1 MNGFISHIVYVVM
14 YTLFFNMI
22 LISSI
27 YASINP
33 LSFDNPSDNPAN
45 NKHVI
50 DPNINYN
57 SFINT
62 NIDLASP
69 VSVTYL
75 SWGNPQ
81 LDPFSP
87 MTLVNQYTNSASVV
101 LEFLTDVLFHPNPFR
116 LLDHNAQIGFKTSKD
131 VPEDSM
137 EIQIY
142 DMRGLEVF
150 KATIKDNIQ
159 GNEYTKLDFSE
170 STFGKPIPDMS
181 SGVYIFLLLSEGE
194 VLGKGKFVIKP

>member
-1 MNGFISHIVYVVM
+1 
-14 YTLFFNMI
+14 MI

-27 YASINP
+27 YASANQ
-33 LSFDNPSDNPAN
+33 LSFDNPSDNPD
-45 NKHVI
+45 NKQPLI

-62 NIDLASP
+62 NIDLSQP

-87 MTLVNQYTNSASVV
+87 MALVNQYTNSASVV
-101 LEFLTDVLFHPNPFR
+101 LEFLTKVLFYPNPFR
-116 LLDHNAQIGFKTSKD
+116 LLDHTQIGFKTSKD
-131 VPEDSM
+131 VPENSM

-150 KATIKDNIQ
+150 KSTIAEPIK
-159 GNEYTKLDFSE
+159 GNEYTKLAFSE

>member
-14 YTLFFNMI
+14 YTLVFNMI
-22 LISSI
+22 LISTI
-27 YASINP
+27 VATINP
-33 LSFDNPSDNPAN
+33 LTIDHPSDNP
-45 NKHVI
+45 KDTKLII

-62 NIDLASP
+62 NIDLSLP
-69 VSVTYL
+69 VSLTYL

-87 MTLVNQYTNSASVV
+87 LALVDKYTNSASVV

-116 LLDHNAQIGFKTSKD
+116 LLDRNAQIGFKTSKD

-137 EIQIY
+137 EIQVY

-150 KATIKDNIQ
+150 KSTIKDNIQ